1 MERKRTGVLKMP
13 KTSEEIYK
21 EYRSHIAIGQ
31 NKRNSDTRLKRKIFY
46 TKIWFSPAEVEEA
59 KQKAISK
66 FAEEVLN
73 KVNKYKC
80 SEHRKLIKLL
90 KSKSEMR

>member
-1 MERKRTGVLKMP
+1 MLKMP
-13 KTSEEIYK
+13 KTSKEIYL

-31 NKRNSDTRLKRKIFY
+31 YKRNSDTRLRRTMFY
-46 TKIWFSPAEVEEA
+46 KKEWFSSAEVEEA

-90 KSKSEMR
+90 KSKC